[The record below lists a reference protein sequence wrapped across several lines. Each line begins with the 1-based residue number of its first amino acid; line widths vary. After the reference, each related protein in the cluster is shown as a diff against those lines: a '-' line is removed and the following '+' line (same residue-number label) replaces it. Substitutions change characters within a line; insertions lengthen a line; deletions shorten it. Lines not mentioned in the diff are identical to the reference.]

1 MKFFRKNLYTL
12 LFIIFFGLLLFPPTG
27 VPIKAFVHKLLMFS
41 PGVLDEEERVLL
53 TDYDWTLIA
62 VEGGSKNFSVSRN
75 RVSIVNLWATWCP
88 PCVAELPALQRLYD
102 SYGDRVDFYFV
113 SAEDQAT
120 VQRFLQKKGFE
131 LPAYLEVE
139 RPPAEMQVSTI
150 PTTFLIDKDGTILIQ
165 KTGAAQWDS
174 EKVRSL
180 LDSLLQ

>member
-1 MKFFRKNLYTL
+1 M
-12 LFIIFFGLLLFPPTG
+12 LFPPTG